1 MAYTSK
7 HTGAQIDLAI
17 GSGSTTT
24 GVIKDF
30 NTLSG
35 SSTSTIKIGA
45 GLIAQHITASG
56 NISASGNLT
65 VTGNTTIAGNT
76 TMNGDITLGNGI
88 ADNIVIK
95 GDISS
100 SFRPNSRDKFDIGS
114 SSFAFNRVY
123 VNAVHIT
130 GSTPSL
136 HANETERLS
145 IGATNIFTG
154 NLSASGAFNTLSHI
168 TASGNVKVAGN
179 ILANGNIVGDDST
192 NITNIQRIELDG
204 LQISGS
210 SGNTTKLSH
219 GTGYITIAAKEI
231 TLDSFTQGTPS
242 QAGKIHFKSD
252 NVSRAY
258 FTLSGSTQQE
268 FYAVYGLEIGSG
280 GKIKL
285 ESKNQPNVLV
295 VSHSAVGIGTATPG
309 EKLEVKGNISSSGF
323 ISASRVGFADLPT
336 EAGKAATG
344 GLFTLSGSQLPFATG
359 SNGSTVRALF
369 NEFSSSKFVLIK

>member
-76 TMNGDITLGNGI
+76 TMNGNITLGNGQT
-88 ADNIVIK
+88 DNIVIK

-100 SFRPNSRDKFDIGS
+100 SFRPNNRDKFDIGS

-136 HANETERLS
+136 HANGTERLS

-168 TASGNVKVAGN
+168 TASGN
-179 ILANGNIVGDDST
+179 
-192 NITNIQRIELDG
+192 
-204 LQISGS
+204 ISGS
-210 SGNTTKLSH
+210 STSTLSVG
-219 GTGYITIAAKEI
+219 GTGTFGGNISALTS
-231 TLDSFTQGTPS
+231 TGSF
-242 QAGKIHFKSD
+242 
-252 NVSRAY
+252 
-258 FTLSGSTQQE
+258 GSVTVTGQ
-268 FYAVYGLEIGSG
+268 
-280 GKIKL
+280 
-285 ESKNQPNVLV
+285 
-295 VSHSAVGIGTATPG
+295 
-309 EKLEVKGNISSSGF
+309 ISSSGAL
-323 ISASRVGFADLPT
+323 IADLPT
-336 EAGKAATG
+336 EAAKAATG